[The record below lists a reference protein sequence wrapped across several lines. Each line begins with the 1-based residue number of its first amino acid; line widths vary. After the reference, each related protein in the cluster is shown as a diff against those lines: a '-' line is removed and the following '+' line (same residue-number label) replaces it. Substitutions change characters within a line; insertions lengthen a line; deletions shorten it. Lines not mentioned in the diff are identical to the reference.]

1 MLISNNFSTNNQQ
14 IYKSQSNPIRYN
26 QPSFKGFFK
35 DIVQFS
41 KTNKNDDAKTVSQK
55 DKTSIELRKLGFS
68 KEKSEHF
75 VNAICKGNNFV
86 DKDEAL
92 KYVTKDVPNI
102 EDEDVRRLFVV
113 RRYQAF
119 VETKNPKD
127 DILDKKTPKVVNKDK
142 FKFFTDTFNKYPSLQ
157 NQTSIENLLAVT
169 SLNDKKSLDKI
180 NKFIDK
186 DENAPVLLAAVGKK
200 DINDDEKILN
210 GLKKL
215 LNTGSSKEI
224 LMYQFDNTFNKDVD
238 SESDEE
244 ENFDENTSNMFEEA
258 DSLVSEIDKLKS
270 KGVNPT
276 FAIPII
282 CESLE
287 PNESKQLSDF
297 LDKASLHRTEL
308 GSIEEPA
315 SDIDL
320 TLAFIQDLD
329 KSTLRTIDI
338 LGEDNLIKMFPLG
351 IDAVGEVVSN
361 LGDELI
367 KKEKIEPLIEIIN
380 PQGSTKYKDAQAKIS
395 ELKKGFNNV
404 TDKDERQNLIKE
416 IADTTRVK
424 NSLLNESIK
433 NPSDKLKA
441 INIYLGSI
449 DDDGLL
455 DTDYDDA
462 NALIPYLKT
471 STQDNNQALNK
482 KLKKIVWNSYNVP
495 ASKTTQEKIN
505 LKPNNYLQKMI
516 FPNEEFNKNF
526 SSLIEILNNRPNKS
540 IKYALDDLPQNK
552 SFKKYFEM
560 SGLSYNV
567 WTGRNEDL
575 DTKIK
580 IEHSFDKM
588 SENAVRNLE
597 AEFDDTIFK
606 SLPEKEQNNIKKRLN
621 SGGYNLKSVETPV
634 YEGDGYFVGTKTET
648 QLYKTDKHIEF
659 KDLSKIYKLL
669 NTEFSTNS
677 YWNFD
682 STNEDIPT
690 AKGTFKN
697 HIETRHDEMKRIR
710 QYEGSDSSEINIQKV
725 NMNDI
730 SHSLFLGNDS
740 ACCTAIGSFNDWT
753 APNYI
758 KNKMVQA
765 IELKDGDES
774 VGNTM
779 IYPIA
784 VDDRIALLLD
794 NIELKPKYQF
804 NDKIEDGII
813 DYCHKFAEKL
823 GNADMDIYAGP
834 NRHKLNMNKF
844 ELEDTNFS
852 LYGETGE
859 DPIYLDFITNS
870 SPVYYHGYEGSLLK
884 LKKN

>member
-1 MLISNNFSTNNQQ
+1 MLISNNYSINNQQ
-14 IYKSQSNPIRYN
+14 IYKNQSNPIKYN
-26 QPSFKGFFK
+26 QTSFKGLFK

-55 DKTSIELRKLGFS
+55 DKTSIELMELGFS

-75 VNAICKGNNFV
+75 INAVCNENNFV
-86 DKDEAL
+86 DKDETL
-92 KYVTKDVPNI
+92 KYITKDVPNI
-102 EDEDVRRLFVV
+102 EDEDMRRLFVV

-119 VETKNPKD
+119 VETKNPND
-127 DILDKKTPKVVNKDK
+127 DILDKTTPKVINKDK
-142 FKFFTDTFNKYPSLQ
+142 FKFFTDTFKKYPSLQ
-157 NQTSIENLLAVT
+157 SQASLEDLLAVT

-186 DENAPVLLAAVGKK
+186 DENAPVLLASIGNK

-215 LNTGSSKEI
+215 LNAGCSKEY
-224 LMYQFDNTFNKDVD
+224 LWGQFDGLFNKDVD

-244 ENFDENTSNMFEEA
+244 GFDENTNNIFEGA
-258 DSLVSEIDKLKS
+258 DALVPVIDKLKS
-270 KGVNPT
+270 QGVNPK
-276 FAIPII
+276 FVIPIL
-282 CESLE
+282 CESLA

-297 LDKASLHRTEL
+297 IDKASQHRTEL
-308 GSIEEPA
+308 GSIENPA
-315 SDIDL
+315 NDIDL
-320 TLAFIQDLD
+320 TQAFIQDIG
-329 KSTLRTIDI
+329 KSTLRTVDI

-361 LGDELI
+361 LGDECI
-367 KKEKIEPLIEIIN
+367 NKKKIEPLIEIIN
-380 PQGSTKYKDAQAKIS
+380 PQGSIKYKDAQTKIS

-404 TDKDERQNLIKE
+404 TDKEERQNLIKE
-416 IADTTRVK
+416 IADATNIK
-424 NSLLNESIK
+424 NSLVNESIK
-433 NPSDKLKA
+433 DPVDKRKA
-441 INIYLGSI
+441 IDIYLGSI
-449 DDDGLL
+449 NNDGLL
-455 DTDYDDA
+455 NTDYDDA

-471 STQDNNQALNK
+471 SAQDNNQALNK
-482 KLKKIVWNSYNVP
+482 KLKKIVWNSYDIR
-495 ASKTTQEKIN
+495 ASKTTQERIN
-505 LKPNNYLQKMI
+505 LKANNYLQKMI

-552 SFKKYFEM
+552 SFKKYFKM

-567 WTGRNEDL
+567 WTGRNENL

-597 AEFDDTIFK
+597 TEFNDTIFK
-606 SLPEKEQNNIKKRLN
+606 SLSEKEQNNIKKRLS
-621 SGGYNLKSVETPV
+621 SGGYNLRSVETPA

-648 QLYKTDKHIEF
+648 QLYKGDNHIEF

-677 YWNFD
+677 YWDFD
-682 STNEDIPT
+682 NTNENIPT

-710 QYEGSDSSEINIQKV
+710 QYEGSDSSEITIQKV

-784 VDDRIALLLD
+784 VNDKIALLLD

-823 GNADMDIYAGP
+823 GKPDMDIYAGP
-834 NRHKLNMNKF
+834 NRHKLDMKNF
-844 ELEDTNFS
+844 ELTDEEFQI
-852 LYGETGE
+852 LGETDGQ
-859 DPIYLDFITNS
+859 PVYLDFITKGM
-870 SPVYYHGYEGSLLK
+870 PIDYDTFEGSILK